1 VPATDLL
8 AALRAAGARLA
19 KRNGRVVILGAP
31 RTLRPQL
38 MPVATL
44 LGRLYRDRWRLDL
57 ATWPDWRRH
66 LYEERAAIREYDGRQ
81 PRDLAERCAYLEAA
95 EAPEE
100 PAPLLAPPLSA
111 PPANDVEAPAVDL
124 GELAASAPTLALLLE
139 AFPGARIEVRPC
151 RRPPVETPEEPAEAP
166 QGFVHTY
173 RTPSERPALPL
184 FRWSTLPPATR
195 SPSPRPPTSP
205 PGAIEAPREPPAG
218 PVHGP
223 RELPERRAARLGY
236 RIDAHGSWLE
246 PGEASRAPHL
256 ARFAVGR
263 EPSEGER
270 EAHRAQ
276 LDAIEA
282 DGAARLGPLRGDAP
296 LSEPSPDVLPERAAT
311 WREAYQRRLGA
322 GLDPGSR
329 SLPTDPARHD
339 RQAPS
344 AASLHLEG
352 PSTVPQRGA
361 RTYAPPFAAT
371 RTALDRVSKGS
382 PTLCFDGV
390 QGFPPP

>member
-1 VPATDLL
+1 MSAAAVLAGLL
-8 AALRAAGARLA
+8 AAGVRVEVEGERVRLRETRPGVLRPEHVPAARSLKLPLCRLA
-19 KRNGRVVILGAP
+19 L
-31 RTLRPQL
+31 
-38 MPVATL
+38 AT
-44 LGRLYRDRWRLDL
+44 WHQDL
-57 ATWPDWRRH
+57 AAWPDWRRH

-139 AFPGARIEVRPC
+139 AFPGARIEVRRC
-151 RRPPVETPEEPAEAP
+151 RQSTVETPEEPDEAP

-173 RTPSERPALPL
+173 RTPSERPALPP
-184 FRWSTLPPATR
+184 FRWSTTPPATR
-195 SPSPRPPTSP
+195 PPSPRPPASL
-205 PGAIEAPREPPAG
+205 PGAIEAPREPPTG

-236 RIDAHGSWLE
+236 LIDAHGSWLE

-256 ARFAVGR
+256 ARFAAGW

-270 EAHRAQ
+270 EARRAQ
-276 LDAIEA
+276 LAAIEA
-282 DGAARLGPLRGDAP
+282 DGLARLGPLRGAAP
-296 LSEPSPDVLPERAAT
+296 LPEPSPDVLPERATT

-322 GLDPGSR
+322 GLDPE
-329 SLPTDPARHD
+329 
-339 RQAPS
+339 S
-344 AASLHLEG
+344 AARLTITTHG
-352 PSTVPQRGA
+352 PRPA
-361 RTYAPPFAAT
+361 
-371 RTALDRVSKGS
+371 
-382 PTLCFDGV
+382 
-390 QGFPPP
+390 

>member
-1 VPATDLL
+1 
-8 AALRAAGARLA
+8 
-19 KRNGRVVILGAP
+19 
-31 RTLRPQL
+31 

-57 ATWPDWRRH
+57 AAWPDWRRH

-100 PAPLLAPPLSA
+100 PALLLAPPLSTT
-111 PPANDVEAPAVDL
+111 PANDVEAPAVDL

-151 RRPPVETPEEPAEAP
+151 RRPTVETPEEPDEAP

-223 RELPERRAARLGY
+223 RELPERRA
-236 RIDAHGSWLE
+236 S
-246 PGEASRAPHL
+246 
-256 ARFAVGR
+256 
-263 EPSEGER
+263 SESER

-276 LDAIEA
+276 LAAIEA
-282 DGAARLGPLRGDAP
+282 DGLARLGPLRGAAP
-296 LSEPSPDVLPERAAT
+296 LPEPSPDVLPERAAT

-322 GLDPGSR
+322 GLDPE
-329 SLPTDPARHD
+329 
-339 RQAPS
+339 S
-344 AASLHLEG
+344 AARLTITTHG
-352 PSTVPQRGA
+352 PRPA
-361 RTYAPPFAAT
+361 
-371 RTALDRVSKGS
+371 
-382 PTLCFDGV
+382 
-390 QGFPPP
+390 